1 MQALKQFING
11 RKSFAI
17 SLFLLLFLFAIA
29 SCSSGPAVENNNSTN
44 SEIMESTRAV
54 QVEKS
59 QTPRTQLA
67 PTVTQT
73 VTYSLPGLSPES
85 GELTLVLDGDLL
97 STDVPE
103 ITSTPTKTQTKT
115 RTPTRTRLPTKTR
128 VPSNTPTNTK
138 IPATPV
144 PQDAPVRIF
153 IPASYSKITTPMTLL
168 AAVIPGSGGNV
179 HMQLTGE
186 NGRIILQ
193 KDWIFPYANGRR
205 ITIDEKFDLQI
216 SGVAESA
223 RLSIYTLDAYG
234 RIIALSSEDILL
246 ISIGDTD
253 LVEANNIM
261 DAFTIRSP
269 YPEKN
274 IHHGI
279 VEVRGITRSRMAST
293 VYMELV
299 DQTGVMVGSYI
310 HPQVIQPSLEY
321 QILDCDIQYQ
331 VKAPKWV
338 RLIMHQIDIRTGKDV
353 AIASMVLKIYP

>member
-1 MQALKQFING
+1 MFIYV

-17 SLFLLLFLFAIA
+17 SLFLLLLLFVIP
-29 SCSSGPAVENNNSTN
+29 SCSSGPAVEDNNSTYL
-44 SEIMESTRAV
+44 ETLEST
-54 QVEKS
+54 QTGHEEES

-67 PTVTQT
+67 TPLPLTE
-73 VTYSLPGLSPES
+73 TYSLLKPSPGSE
-85 GELTLVLDGDLL
+85 ELTLVLDGDLL
-97 STDVPE
+97 STDIPE
-103 ITSTPTKTQTKT
+103 VTITPTKTQTKT
-115 RTPTRTRLPTKTR
+115 RTPTRTKLPTKTR
-128 VPSNTPTNTK
+128 VPSKTPTNTK
-138 IPATPV
+138 IPSTPV

-179 HMQLTGE
+179 HMRLTGE

-205 ITIDEKFDLQI
+205 TTIDEVFDLQI

-223 RLSIYTLDAYG
+223 QLSIYTLDDYG

-269 YPEKN
+269 NPEKN
-274 IHHGI
+274 IRHGI
-279 VEVRGITRSRMAST
+279 VEVRGITRSRQAST

-299 DQTGVMVGSYI
+299 DQTGVIVGSYV
-310 HPQVIQPSLEY
+310 HPEVIQPSLEY
-321 QILDCDIQYQ
+321 QIINCDIPYQ

-338 RLIMHQIDIRTGKDV
+338 RLIMHQIDIRTGRDV
-353 AIASMVLKIYP
+353 AIASMVLKVSP